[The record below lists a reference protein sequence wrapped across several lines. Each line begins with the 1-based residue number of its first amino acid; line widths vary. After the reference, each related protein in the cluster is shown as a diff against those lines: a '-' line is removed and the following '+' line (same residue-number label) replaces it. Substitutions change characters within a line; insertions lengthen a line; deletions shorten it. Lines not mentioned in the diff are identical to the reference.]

1 MPCSTPCGVALLWD
15 LPWSGII
22 LGPTNTNTGIIS
34 GHMTFAR
41 CRIINDI
48 SSIII
53 LISHRYHHHYHHHY
67 HPVCRLAWAT
77 LGRDVEYA
85 FKIGEQTIIFLTI
98 IITNRIII
106 SYSHY
111 FNGFTTRKWFEAHEQ
126 LSEGQH
132 DDTSALLQHH
142 EEVLCSLVLLKSHT
156 SLVVVFQE
164 PRQSDDLLW
173 GWRMDIQ
180 VILCGSMQDIHN

>member
-1 MPCSTPCGVALLWD
+1 MPERKCAFPFEIFPNTGM
-15 LPWSGII
+15 I
-22 LGPTNTNTGIIS
+22 LGCTNTNTRIIS

-41 CRIINDI
+41 CRIINDM

-53 LISHRYHHHYHHHY
+53 LISHHYHHHY

-132 DDTSALLQHH
+132 DDTSALLQYH
-142 EEVLCSLVLLKSHT
+142 EKVFCSLGSLKSHT
-156 SLVVVFQE
+156 TLEVVVFQE
-164 PRQSDDLLW
+164 PRQSDDLL
-173 GWRMDIQ
+173 
-180 VILCGSMQDIHN
+180 